1 MSNSNT
7 IRAFKLVKKPDS
19 TLHIERAT
27 SIDDFPQEHKEEII
41 NIGISCDAKYIMS
54 CSKDTI
60 IKIWNIKGEILGTID
75 TRLGNNSYGC
85 ISNCGRFVGACGFT
99 PDVKVWQVCFH
110 KTNGEFKEIKRAFEL
125 KGHSAGVSHFSFN
138 ADSTRMASISKDKT
152 WKLWDTN
159 VEYNLGQDPS
169 VLITG
174 SIESLGLYRIALSSD
189 AYSIAISID
198 NNLYF
203 YNPITAKLDMAIEGI
218 FQDVV
223 SEMSFSNDNKYL
235 AVCGDR
241 NVKVFHN
248 VTGFRS
254 VIGDCEVKLTQSKS
268 DSARDRLKQ
277 LIEDN
282 K

>member
-1 MSNSNT
+1 
-7 IRAFKLVKKPDS
+7 LVKKTDS
-19 TLHIERAT
+19 TLHVEKAT

-41 NIGISCDAKYIMS
+41 NIGISCDAKYIMT

-60 IKIWNIKGEILGTID
+60 IKIWNLKGEILGTID
-75 TRLGNNSYGC
+75 TRLGNNSFGC
-85 ISNCGRFVGACGFT
+85 ISNCGRFVAACGFT
-99 PDVKVWQVCFH
+99 PDVKVWQVCFN
-110 KTNGEFKEIKRAFEL
+110 KSSGEFKEIKRAFEL
-125 KGHSAGVSHFSFN
+125 KDHSAGVYHFSFN

-152 WKLWDTN
+152 WKLWNTN
-159 VEYNLGQDPS
+159 VEFDLGQDPS

-174 SIESLGLYRIALSSD
+174 SLESFGLCQIALSSD
-189 AYSIAISID
+189 AYSLAVSID

-203 YNPITAKLDMAIEGI
+203 YNPLTAKLDMSIEGI

-223 SEMSFSNDNKYL
+223 NEIRYSNDNKYL

-241 NVKVFHN
+241 NVKIFHN

-254 VIGDCEVKLTQSKS
+254 TIEDCNMKLAQAKTE
-268 DSARDRLKQ
+268 SAKDRLKQ
-277 LIEDN
+277 IIKDC